1 MPQKLDEI
9 DMISELF
16 SSLIPFMNDLTGK
29 KKRQTVVRQE
39 NDVLSFFLYSVL
51 EYSDV
56 FNLDGFDLE
65 NEMLSFAVQDW
76 LTLRVT

>member
-1 MPQKLDEI
+1 
-9 DMISELF
+9 MISELF

-39 NDVLSFFLYSVL
+39 NDVLSFFLNSVL
-51 EYSDV
+51 EYSDE

>member
-1 MPQKLDEI
+1 
-9 DMISELF
+9 MISEIF

-39 NDVLSFFLYSVL
+39 NDVLSFFLNSVL
-51 EYSDV
+51 EYSDE